1 MYRIL
6 IADDHA
12 IVREGLKQIISD
24 QIKDVQFGEAQ
35 NGDEVLA
42 AVRRERWNSVIL
54 DLTMPGKGGFE
65 VLEGIRT
72 MRPDLP
78 VLVVSIYPE
87 DQFALRALRAGAV
100 GYVAKDAPSDQLLT
114 ALRRVLAGKR
124 YISPSLAEQIAFGGT
139 ADQLPHQRLS
149 NRELEILLGIAR
161 GKSMTAMAE
170 ELSLSIKTVST
181 YRHRVLEKMGMESNA
196 QLTRYALENHL
207 LEG

>member
-24 QIKDVQFGEAQ
+24 QIKDAQFGEAQ

-114 ALRRVLAGKR
+114 ALRRVLSGKR